1 MRPLCGKLM
10 YRSREMAMRKIGLA
24 LVSVLFMIG
33 GMSGAAT
40 AQPSFGFGFFH
51 GRVICQTDRQIRN
64 TIAAAGY
71 TDISLNVPNDG
82 LIKVRATQGGWV
94 YQLNYNYCRAYI
106 KERMRLRPAG

>member
-1 MRPLCGKLM
+1 
-10 YRSREMAMRKIGLA
+10 MRKIGLA
-24 LVSVLFMIG
+24 LVSVLLMIG

-40 AQPSFGFGFFH
+40 AQPSFGFGFHFGDEREDFFH